1 MKTLRAGLVLTAVAA
16 LALTGCATT
25 DADVPESPRP
35 SASASPQPSAT
46 TQSPEPTVEST
57 PGTLEERIAAGEV
70 LMDIPESWGNPQ
82 VAGQVE
88 EGYILQDFTWTL
100 SDEGTVAAAVGLTA
114 GQGHGLSGG
123 ETFEAHVAGMVDV
136 LTVQGQPAPT
146 LTRSVVDGVDA
157 VRIWAPLADRDMLIV
172 LYLYDLGGVYYEFGY
187 YQASGEP
194 NGGVLLAGFDEVA
207 GTFST
212 APR

>member
-1 MKTLRAGLVLTAVAA
+1 MKSLRAGLVLTAVAA

-35 SASASPQPSAT
+35 SASANPQPPAT

-100 SDEGTVAAAVGLTA
+100 SDEGTVAAVVGLTA
-114 GQGHGLSGG
+114 GQGQGLSGG
-123 ETFEAHVAGMVDV
+123 ETFDEHVAGMVDV
-136 LTVQGQPAPT
+136 LTVQGQSAPT
-146 LTRSVVDGVDA
+146 LTRSVVDGVDV
-157 VRIWAPLADRDMLIV
+157 VRIWAPLEDRDMLVV
-172 LYLYDLGGVYYEFGY
+172 LYLYDLGDVYYEFGY
-187 YQASGEP
+187 YQASGET
-194 NGGVLLAGFDEVA
+194 NGGVLLAEFDEVA
-207 GTFST
+207 ETFT
-212 APR
+212 ALR